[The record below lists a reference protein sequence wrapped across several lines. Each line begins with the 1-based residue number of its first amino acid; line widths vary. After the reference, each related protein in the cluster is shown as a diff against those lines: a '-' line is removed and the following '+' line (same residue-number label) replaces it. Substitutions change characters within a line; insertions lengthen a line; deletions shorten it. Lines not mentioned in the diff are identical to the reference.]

1 MYSVLINKHLLGL
14 QPFCIFCVRLS
25 NLAGVSFS
33 HYSLVCLCLTPPE
46 DEIPFLFLPTWD
58 LLALHYHS
66 LKQRCCPIWFDHI
79 HISVSFFPLHSFLS
93 LFAQSSLSR
102 SNVWVLHRSQNCV
115 WELILCFMWKEFD
128 HINKTVSVWKG
139 PCFSCLYYWVLL
151 SLFKFSRR
159 FHYLYYI
166 LGTKSRDC
174 SAQRNW
180 SMDNFILLVRLI

>member
-1 MYSVLINKHLLGL
+1 MLGL
-14 QPFCIFCVRLS
+14 QPFCIFCICLS
-25 NLAGVSFS
+25 NLAGVSCSRYSLGLFS
-33 HYSLVCLCLTPPE
+33 YSLVCLLDSTWRCNTF
-46 DEIPFLFLPTWD
+46 PFS
-58 LLALHYHS
+58 ANI
-66 LKQRCCPIWFDHI
+66 RPIG
-79 HISVSFFPLHSFLS
+79 STLSFFKAKMLSCLIWSYSYFCFFFSLHSSLS
-93 LFAQSSLSR
+93 LSAQSSLSR
-102 SNVWVLHRSQNCV
+102 SNVVWVLYRSQNCV

-139 PCFSCLYYWVLL
+139 PCCSCLYYWVLL

>member
-1 MYSVLINKHLLGL
+1 MLGL
-14 QPFCIFCVRLS
+14 QSFCIFCICLS
-25 NLAGVSFS
+25 NLAGVSCSHYSLGLFS
-33 HYSLVCLCLTPPE
+33 YSLVCLCLTPPE
-46 DEIPFLFLPTWD
+46 DAIPFLFLLTLDP
-58 LLALHYHS
+58 LALHYRFFKAKMLS
-66 LKQRCCPIWFDHI
+66 CMIWSYSYFC
-79 HISVSFFPLHSFLS
+79 FFFSLHSSLS
-93 LFAQSSLSR
+93 LSTQSSLSR
-102 SNVWVLHRSQNCV
+102 SNVVWVLYRSQNCV

-139 PCFSCLYYWVLL
+139 PCCSCLYYWVLL